1 MKLLMENWRKYLKEN
16 QISLQEGLGGD
27 WNQIV
32 KMAKAGQTT
41 KHLPQNKEE
50 RTPEQELEFRDIL
63 DNKRDAHRHILAS
76 AYFTTKFG
84 GSVVKNLGELIELI
98 GALKNKLKAGS
109 FDSGWA
115 MDSANNQIGI
125 DIGKEN
131 PAASLN
137 DLNQIV
143 SDLINSGDFY
153 TADGQTLYKDM

>member
-1 MKLLMENWRKYLKEN
+1 M
-16 QISLQEGLGGD
+16 
-27 WNQIV
+27 
-32 KMAKAGQTT
+32 
-41 KHLPQNKEE
+41 
-50 RTPEQELEFRDIL
+50 
-63 DNKRDAHRHILAS
+63 
-76 AYFTTKFG
+76 
-84 GSVVKNLGELIELI
+84 
-98 GALKNKLKAGS
+98 KAGS